1 MVTRDILYLTI
12 GTLLDI
18 VVKKNFSLLLV
29 GWYVFRVMSG
39 NRYLPRDSNGNTL
52 CITSTGNVF
61 VASWVIPLVTIPLL
75 DFVMI
80 H

>member
-52 CITSTGNVF
+52 CITSSGNVF